1 MTVSNTAQM
10 IPVGDL
16 HLDSMNPRLG
26 RHFHETNP
34 TQEQILAV
42 MADWTLE
49 ELAVSFIESGFW
61 SQESLV
67 VVAASDAPIVVVEG
81 NRRLAALKM
90 IYKAAHGEAV
100 SRKWKEIA
108 GAVTEDTLRQ
118 LAKVPCVY
126 ADSRRDVQAYI
137 GFRHVTGI
145 KEWDPPEK
153 AAFIAHLI
161 DDEGL
166 SYRDVMRRIGSKTP
180 TVRQHYIAYRLL
192 IQMEKAVENISIKR
206 VEERFSVMYLSLRAS
221 GTQRFLSID
230 VRAEPKAARR
240 PVPRSR
246 LPALQQFALWLFGDE
261 KREPLVKDSR
271 QIDKFGKILGSK
283 PAVEYLERTAQPTF
297 EVAVRIAS
305 GEESEV
311 LEHVNRAA
319 DEVEEALRTAHR
331 HKKSRK
337 LRTAT
342 ARLGLGVMRLLDL
355 FPELRH
361 EIVAEGA

>member
-1 MTVSNTAQM
+1 MAVDTTARM
-10 IPVGDL
+10 IPVEVL
-16 HLDSMNPRLG
+16 HLDARNPRLG
-26 RHFHETNP
+26 RHFHRSNP
-34 TQEQILAV
+34 TQGDILAA

-67 VVAASDAPIVVVEG
+67 VVEEGGTSIVVEG

-90 IYKAAHGEAV
+90 VHGAARGESV

-108 GAVTEDTLRQ
+108 DTITEDALKR

-126 ADSRRDVQAYI
+126 TDTRRDVQAYI

-153 AAFIAHLI
+153 AAFIARLI

-166 SYRDVMRRIGSKTP
+166 SYSEVMRRIGSKTP

-192 IQMEKAVENISIKR
+192 VQMENEVDDISIKR
-206 VEERFSVMYLSLRAS
+206 VEERFSVMYLSLRAT
-221 GTQRFLSID
+221 GTQRFLGLDIL
-230 VRAEPKAARR
+230 AEPKMARR
-240 PVPRSR
+240 PVPRPK
-246 LPALQQFALWLFGDE
+246 LAALQRYALWLFGNE
-261 KREPLVKDSR
+261 SREPLVKDSR
-271 QIDKFGKILGSK
+271 QIDKFGKVLGSK
-283 PAVEYLERTAQPTF
+283 PAVDYLQRTAQPVF

-305 GEESEV
+305 GQESEV

-331 HKKSRK
+331 YKRSRK
-337 LRTAT
+337 LMTAT
-342 ARLGLGVMRLLDL
+342 ARLGQGVMRLLDL
-355 FPELRH
+355 FPELRR